1 MKVISVA
8 NFKGGTGKTCTV
20 CNMAAV
26 LSDLGRRVLVID
38 ADPQHNTSDFF
49 GAEADG
55 ITLSHVLLGLA
66 DPRWADVLS
75 PTGREGVSIL
85 PADMD
90 LLTLDLASMQAGG
103 GSEAVK
109 RMRSLIEEQRK
120 ADAFDYVLIDCP
132 PSFTAASVAALS
144 VSDDVIIPTRV
155 DRFSQTGVGE
165 LVEQIRQLLQVEPR
179 EMGWKILITMA
190 DGTNLHRQGA
200 ELLRSSFPAGSV
212 FEHAIRNTVK
222 VGEATFA
229 RQPVTEYAPR
239 STAAEDYRELVAE
252 YLRAVGD
259 AGPYKGGERNG

>member
-1 MKVISVA
+1 MRVISVA

-38 ADPQHNTSDFF
+38 ADPQQNTSEFF
-49 GAEADG
+49 GADPER

-66 DPRWADVLS
+66 DPQWADILS
-75 PTGREGVSIL
+75 PTGRIGVSLL

-103 GSEAVK
+103 GSEAIK
-109 RMRSLIEEQRK
+109 RMRSLIEAQRK

-155 DRFSQTGVGE
+155 DRFSQAGVGE
-165 LVEQIRQLLQVEPR
+165 LVEQIRQILQVEPR
-179 EMGWKILITMA
+179 EMEWKILITMA
-190 DGTNLHRQGA
+190 DTTNLYRQGA
-200 ELLRSSFPAGSV
+200 ELLRQSFPTGSV
-212 FEHAIRNTVK
+212 FRRAIRATVK

-229 RQPVTEYAPR
+229 RQPVTEYAPHC
-239 STAAEDYRELVAE
+239 TAAEDYRALVNE
-252 YLRAVGD
+252 YLEGV
-259 AGPYKGGERNG
+259 KKNG